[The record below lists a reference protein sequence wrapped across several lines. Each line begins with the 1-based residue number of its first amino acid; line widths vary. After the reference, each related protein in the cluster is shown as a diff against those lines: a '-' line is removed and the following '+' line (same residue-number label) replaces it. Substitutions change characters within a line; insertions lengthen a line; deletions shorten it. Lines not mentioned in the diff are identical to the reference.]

1 MSPAQAE
8 ALFSSARLEPVYLTA
23 ENAGAAGMV
32 LIGAPAFCQEEYEMA
47 PDTQLAVDIMSDL
60 LTGPLPPGVSRGQVF
75 PIGMTI
81 KGQPGFIGI
90 AHMMLG
96 FPGETELTI
105 GLMVIAES
113 HQKKGYGK
121 EFITGLYDWARPQ
134 GIGFIRINC
143 HPRHKGSTAF
153 LDKLGFADLG
163 TNLKSGHAVWTRKL
177 PATEDD

>member
-8 ALFSSARLEPVYLTA
+8 VLFSSAKLEPVYLTPD
-23 ENAGAAGMV
+23 NAGSAGMV

-75 PIGMTI
+75 PIGLTV
-81 KGQPGFIGI
+81 KGSPGFVGI

-96 FPGETELTI
+96 FPSETELTI
-105 GLMVIAES
+105 GLFVIAEG

-121 EFITGLYDWARPQ
+121 EFINGLYDWARPQ

-143 HPRHKGSTAF
+143 HPRHKGSGVF